1 MKAQKLSKDHPAKR
15 VKACQKMLDDIKQGA
30 LDYKNIF
37 FADEKISRIGS
48 EANESSQNRR
58 CWVDKDIPKKKVA
71 QKHIVRGKS
80 RGGISVMCSLGVS
93 SRGVGT
99 LSFVEKGVKINKE
112 VYLDLAKNVYYPDMR
127 MTLGKDAVFT
137 QDGATSHAAKAVTA
151 FIKTCDFKVLEPWP
165 ANSPDLTVMDYAI
178 WGILCGAVQKQN
190 PGSEV
195 DLKVAIRRAV
205 MDLELEVVQRA
216 VDQFPKRLAIC
227 VECEGGNFEYK
238 M

>member
-37 FADEKISRIGS
+37 FTDEKIFRIGS

-99 LSFVEKGVKINKE
+99 LSFVERGVKTNKE
-112 VYLDLAKNVYYPDMR
+112 VCLDLAKNAYYPDMR
-127 MTLGKDAVFT
+127 ATLGNDACFML
-137 QDGATSHAAKAVTA
+137 DGATSRAANVVTD
-151 FIKTCDFKVLEPWP
+151 FIKTRDF
-165 ANSPDLTVMDYAI
+165 
-178 WGILCGAVQKQN
+178 
-190 PGSEV
+190 
-195 DLKVAIRRAV
+195 
-205 MDLELEVVQRA
+205 
-216 VDQFPKRLAIC
+216 
-227 VECEGGNFEYK
+227 
-238 M
+238 